1 MSSTASSLPGI
12 PALPGSPTKD
22 FYVSEETATHAP
34 GGSPLGH
41 YHKEAECLYVLEG
54 NLSFQVNESRM
65 VLHEGEVLI
74 VMPGIL
80 HHDLI
85 REEGTRLIRILMDP
99 ALLTREADIRR
110 RFIHPFFTSEGKDCL
125 LLPSSHPLS
134 APVRSLVLE
143 MEQIESSKDP
153 YKGLRIAASLHL
165 LLYHLCRAFPPEETK
180 KPLPSREDREIQKR
194 MIHYINENFGE
205 KITLDAIAAAGQVS
219 KSKCSSL
226 FKTYIGLSPIDYVNE
241 YRLGV
246 SKTLLERED
255 TAISDIAYTCGFT
268 SQSYFTK
275 LFSRSFH
282 MTPREYRAAARKT

>member
-1 MSSTASSLPGI
+1 MKQSAISLPGI
-12 PALPGSPTKD
+12 PALPGSPARD
-22 FYVSEETATHAP
+22 FYAAEETASHAP

-54 NLSFQVNESRM
+54 NLSFQINESRM
-65 VLHEGEVLI
+65 VLHEGDVLI
-74 VMPGIL
+74 VLPGIL

-110 RFIHPFFTSEGKDCL
+110 RFIHPFFDNMEKDCF
-125 LLPSSHPLS
+125 LLPASHALS
-134 APVRSLVLE
+134 APVRALVLE
-143 MEQIESSKDP
+143 IEKEEVSADP
-153 YKGLRIAASLHL
+153 LKGLRIAASLHL
-165 LLYHLCRAFPPEETK
+165 LLYHLCQAFPPEETK
-180 KPLPSREDREIQKR
+180 KPLPSREDRETQKR

-226 FKTYIGLSPIDYVNE
+226 FRTYIGLTPIDYVNE

-246 SKTLLERED
+246 SRGLLEKED
-255 TAISDIAYTCGFT
+255 TPIADIAYTCGFT

-275 LFSRSFH
+275 LFRQSFH
-282 MTPREYRAAARKT
+282 MTPREYRAAARKI

>member
-1 MSSTASSLPGI
+1 MKSSAIPLPRI
-12 PALPGSPTKD
+12 PALPGSPARD
-22 FYVSEETATHAP
+22 FYAAEETASHTP

-65 VLHEGEVLI
+65 VLHEGDVLI
-74 VMPGIL
+74 VLPGIL

-85 REEGTRLIRILMDP
+85 HEEGTRLIRILMDP

-110 RFIHPFFTSEGKDCL
+110 RLIHPFFDSGEKACL
-125 LLPSSHPLS
+125 LLPAGHSLS
-134 APVRSLVLE
+134 PAVHSLIGE
-143 MEQIESSKDP
+143 IKDEESSTDP
-153 YKGLRIAASLHL
+153 FKGLRIAASLHL
-165 LLYHLCRAFPPEETK
+165 LLYRLCQAFPLEDAK
-180 KPLPSREDREIQKR
+180 KPLPSREDRETQKR

-226 FKTYIGLSPIDYVNE
+226 FRTYIGLSPIDYVNE

-246 SKTLLERED
+246 SKSLLEKED
-255 TAISDIAYTCGFT
+255 TPIADIAYTCGFT

-275 LFSRSFH
+275 LFRQSFH
-282 MTPREYRAAARKT
+282 MTPREYRAAARKI

>member
-1 MSSTASSLPGI
+1 MKSSAIPLPRI
-12 PALPGSPTKD
+12 PALPGSPARD
-22 FYVSEETATHAP
+22 FYAAEETASHTP

-65 VLHEGEVLI
+65 VLHEGDVLI
-74 VMPGIL
+74 VLPGIL

-85 REEGTRLIRILMDP
+85 HEEGTRLI
-99 ALLTREADIRR
+99 
-110 RFIHPFFTSEGKDCL
+110 HPFFDSGEKACL
-125 LLPSSHPLS
+125 LLPAGHSLS
-134 APVRSLVLE
+134 PAVHSLIGE
-143 MEQIESSKDP
+143 IKDEESSTDP
-153 YKGLRIAASLHL
+153 FKGLRIAASLHL
-165 LLYHLCRAFPPEETK
+165 LLYRLCQAFPPEDAK
-180 KPLPSREDREIQKR
+180 KPLPSREDRETQKR

-226 FKTYIGLSPIDYVNE
+226 FRTYIGLSPIDYVNE

-246 SKTLLERED
+246 SKSLLEKED
-255 TAISDIAYTCGFT
+255 TPIADIAYTCGFT

-275 LFSRSFH
+275 LFRQSFH
-282 MTPREYRAAARKT
+282 MTPREYRAAARKI